1 MSAARR
7 GPEQL
12 REGKKAHSLV
22 PLPQAIAVRVDAV
35 QRAAQAV
42 RRDAA
47 QLGDEQTPAS

>member
-1 MSAARR
+1 MNLKTDESVKRIYL
-7 GPEQL
+7 PEVVG
-12 REGKKAHSLV
+12 RVG
-22 PLPQAIAVRVDAV
+22 VDAV